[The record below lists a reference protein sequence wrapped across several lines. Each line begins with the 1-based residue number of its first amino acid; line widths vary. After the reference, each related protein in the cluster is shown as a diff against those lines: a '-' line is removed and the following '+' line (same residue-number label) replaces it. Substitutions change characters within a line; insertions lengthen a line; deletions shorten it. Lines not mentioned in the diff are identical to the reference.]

1 MKRILLLV
9 DYSSEFS
16 RRILKGLIQYSKEH
30 GPWIFYRLP
39 DYYKTLYGKEGIIQ
53 WAKDWKA
60 DAIVARWDHEG
71 TNLLESLEI
80 PIVLQNYKDRS
91 PFFSNLTG
99 DYIGTGTMAARF
111 FIKRRFRNFAFYD
124 MIFPLFLF
132 LAGVS
137 MPYSFSKRLQNG
149 SSRKSIYLHA
159 LKRMLLLVVLGM
171 LYNGV
176 FTSEIDHM
184 RFASVLGRIGV
195 AWFIAAMIY
204 LNSSLRGQVIWL
216 FSLLIGYCLLMLY
229 VPVPG
234 HGAGVLTPE
243 GNLSGFLDRLLLP
256 GRLYM
261 DNILEAEGIL
271 STIPA
276 VGTALMGVLAG
287 RFLKSE
293 KQQIKPIR
301 KSFWLM
307 AAGGVSIGG
316 GLLWGIFFPINK
328 ILWTSSFVLYA
339 GGISLILLGLFYLI
353 IDVLGYKKWSFFFV
367 VIGLNSI
374 TIYLVQ
380 HKIIDF
386 HKVRELL
393 FGAIIAITPEVIQ
406 PIVSA
411 LFYLLCVWGFLYFL
425 YKKRFS

>member
-1 MKRILLLV
+1 
-9 DYSSEFS
+9 
-16 RRILKGLIQYSKEH
+16 
-30 GPWIFYRLP
+30 
-39 DYYKTLYGKEGIIQ
+39 
-53 WAKDWKA
+53 
-60 DAIVARWDHEG
+60 
-71 TNLLESLEI
+71 
-80 PIVLQNYKDRS
+80 
-91 PFFSNLTG
+91 
-99 DYIGTGTMAARF
+99 MAARF

-316 GLLWGIFFPINK
+316 DFSGESSSQSTRFCGLAHLSYTP
-328 ILWTSSFVLYA
+328 
-339 GGISLILLGLFYLI
+339 
-353 IDVLGYKKWSFFFV
+353 
-367 VIGLNSI
+367 
-374 TIYLVQ
+374 
-380 HKIIDF
+380 
-386 HKVRELL
+386 
-393 FGAIIAITPEVIQ
+393 GA
-406 PIVSA
+406 SA
-411 LFYLLCVWGFLYFL
+411 
-425 YKKRFS
+425 